1 MSFNLITNEMKKN
14 EAVELRKQ
22 LQNTFRNVTFISQS
36 VINPLNGQLD
46 LIPGSASVDA
56 KI

>member
-1 MSFNLITNEMKKN
+1 MSFILITNEMKKN